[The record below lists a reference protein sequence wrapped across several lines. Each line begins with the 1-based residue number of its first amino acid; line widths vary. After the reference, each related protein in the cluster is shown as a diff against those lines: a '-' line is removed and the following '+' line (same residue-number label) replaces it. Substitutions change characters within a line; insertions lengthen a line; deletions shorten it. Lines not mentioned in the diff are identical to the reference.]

1 MGKSCGISQIRVF
14 GSVARGTATEKSDV
28 DLLVHVEAGRSL
40 LDMIRFEQGLGDL
53 IGVRVEIVTERAL
66 HPQLESE
73 ILREAVLL

>member
-1 MGKSCGISQIRVF
+1 M
-14 GSVARGTATEKSDV
+14 